1 MKALVIADN
10 KASLQLLC
18 EQIRTIGITPLPAE
32 TSANGIDLFQSE
44 HPDMVL
50 LDVIMPE
57 LDGYE
62 VARQIRQ
69 FELPGNWTPI
79 IFMISLIKDKDK
91 DKEIEL
97 SIAAGGD
104 DFLLKPISEVILST
118 KIRAMQRT
126 IQMRQYLLALTR
138 KLDSAN
144 QELKR
149 LTSLD
154 GLTGIA
160 NRRHFGEVLL
170 REWRRA
176 MRQGEELS
184 IVMCDIDFFKLY
196 NDSYGPQ
203 SGDERLCQIA
213 QTLTGTMDRGGDLL
227 ARYGGEEFVAVLPGT
242 TLNGARFVAEQMR
255 QAISQL
261 AIEHAATP
269 IAHLTAS
276 FGVASAVAMPET
288 DPQDIVAAAEL
299 ALLKAKRE
307 GRNRVCET
315 SSLDPQDN

>member
-69 FELPGNWTPI
+69 FESPGNWTPI

-170 REWRRA
+170 
-176 MRQGEELS
+176 LS
-184 IVMCDIDFFKLY
+184 LIHI
-196 NDSYGPQ
+196 
-203 SGDERLCQIA
+203 
-213 QTLTGTMDRGGDLL
+213 
-227 ARYGGEEFVAVLPGT
+227 
-242 TLNGARFVAEQMR
+242 
-255 QAISQL
+255 
-261 AIEHAATP
+261 
-269 IAHLTAS
+269 
-276 FGVASAVAMPET
+276 
-288 DPQDIVAAAEL
+288 
-299 ALLKAKRE
+299 
-307 GRNRVCET
+307 
-315 SSLDPQDN
+315 